1 MKKQINRTI
10 KAHLI
15 RGAFYLLL
23 LLAVYAIPFA
33 LAQRNA
39 TGQNITDSVLT
50 HVQSQTPDGIDC
62 DSAPG
67 MVIHDDGML
76 ESAIGADPALATEMR
91 VVDKFT
97 PSSYPASYSSVCLD
111 FVVLKDGPPTYPID
125 VVVFDD
131 DGPGGTPGTLLGEL
145 NDQTAI
151 THVFRLV
158 GGQPPIWNSY
168 DISSLAINVTSG
180 SVYIGTRYV
189 PPTQQFGNVYLSD
202 DESPGHPVGFAGG
215 YWWTNFDGVWS
226 QTQNALPGYRA
237 MFIRAVEAGGGATP
251 TPTPGPIQLQ
261 GKGKKVGEINT
272 SRLKWSGANSDNV
285 DVRRQ
290 GSGVIATTPNDGLY
304 DDSTGTTGQAS
315 FMYKVCEAGTQ
326 NCSNP
331 VPVNFLP

>member
-111 FVVLKDGPPTYPID
+111 FVCT
-125 VVVFDD
+125 
-131 DGPGGTPGTLLGEL
+131 
-145 NDQTAI
+145 
-151 THVFRLV
+151 
-158 GGQPPIWNSY
+158 
-168 DISSLAINVTSG
+168 
-180 SVYIGTRYV
+180 
-189 PPTQQFGNVYLSD
+189 
-202 DESPGHPVGFAGG
+202 
-215 YWWTNFDGVWS
+215 
-226 QTQNALPGYRA
+226 
-237 MFIRAVEAGGGATP
+237 
-251 TPTPGPIQLQ
+251 
-261 GKGKKVGEINT
+261 
-272 SRLKWSGANSDNV
+272 
-285 DVRRQ
+285 
-290 GSGVIATTPNDGLY
+290 
-304 DDSTGTTGQAS
+304 
-315 FMYKVCEAGTQ
+315 
-326 NCSNP
+326 
-331 VPVNFLP
+331 